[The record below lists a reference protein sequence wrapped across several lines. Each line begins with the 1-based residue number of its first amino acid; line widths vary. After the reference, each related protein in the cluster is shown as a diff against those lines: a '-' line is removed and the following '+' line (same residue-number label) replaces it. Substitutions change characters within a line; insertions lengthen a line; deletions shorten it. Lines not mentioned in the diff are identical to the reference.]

1 MVSKFNKGDRNRNY
15 IYRNEK
21 STPIKKNR
29 HSYKSGSSNWGK
41 LRWGDDRLRFVR
53 HRGGESEIEGKEIIN
68 IKRVP
73 DFWGLLKMRRFMIAM
88 DSIESEEKER
98 L

>member
-1 MVSKFNKGDRNRNY
+1 
-15 IYRNEK
+15 
-21 STPIKKNR
+21 
-29 HSYKSGSSNWGK
+29 
-41 LRWGDDRLRFVR
+41 LRFVR